1 MTTEESIETIK
12 IAIADVEWNYPLD
25 YSIAF
30 EKAIEA
36 LEKQMPLR
44 AIPLTVKT
52 DCASIGGAIWRKG
65 TTVYECPKC
74 SAFISPMYNFCFKC
88 GQRLDW
94 GGTK

>member
-1 MTTEESIETIK
+1 MTEKEAIQTIEAVK
-12 IAIADVEWNYPLD
+12 AEVEWDYPLN
-25 YSIAF
+25 YAAAF
-30 EKAIEA
+30 EVAIKA
-36 LEKQMPLR
+36 LEKQIPLR

-74 SAFISPMYNFCFKC
+74 SAIISPMYNFCFKC

-94 GGTK
+94 GETE

>member
-1 MTTEESIETIK
+1 MTAKEAIQIIE
-12 IAIADVEWNYPLD
+12 AARAEFEWNRSLYVA
-25 YSIAF
+25 AF
-30 EKAIEA
+30 EVAIEA
-36 LEKQMPLR
+36 IEKQIPLR
-44 AIPLTVKT
+44 AIPLTVKI
-52 DCASIGGAIWRKG
+52 DCASIGRAIWRKG